1 MNILEKLNKR
11 KLIHPPNHVLEGLQY
26 LTIMGSIS
34 YGVSNDSSDIDVYG
48 FSIPPKEIVFPH
60 LNGEILGFG
69 RQTKRF
75 EQYQQH
81 HVMDNDK
88 EYDFTIYNIV
98 KYFQLLMD
106 NNPNIIDSL
115 FTPQRC
121 VLYCSQIGNLVR
133 ENRKLFLHKGSWFKF
148 KGYSYSQLHKM
159 RNKKPEGKR
168 IETVKKFGYD
178 VKFATHIIR
187 LLNEIEQILIE
198 GDVDL
203 ERNREQ
209 LKSIRRGEW
218 SMDEVEKYFDVKEKS
233 LEELYTKSTLKHKP
247 DEGKIKELLLN
258 CLEMYYG
265 SIDNCIQK
273 DPQSKMLINELKEI
287 INKYDR

>member
-48 FSIPPKEIVFPH
+48 FSIPSKEIVFPH

-233 LEELYTKSTLKHKP
+233 LEELYTKSTLRHKP